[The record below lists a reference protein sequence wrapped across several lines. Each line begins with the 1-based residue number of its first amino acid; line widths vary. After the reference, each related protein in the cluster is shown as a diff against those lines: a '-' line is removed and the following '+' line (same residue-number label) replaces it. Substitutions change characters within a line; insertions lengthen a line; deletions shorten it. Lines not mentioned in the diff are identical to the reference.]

1 MRHVRRLIQS
11 TVAVAAI
18 LLLWWAGLPVLA
30 VFVALTCGLAGLVY
44 LISGRSAGRAEEER
58 ERNER
63 YLRDIPPPS

>member
-30 VFVALTCGLAGLVY
+30 VFVALICGLAGLVY

>member
-1 MRHVRRLIQS
+1 M
-11 TVAVAAI
+11 AAI

-30 VFVALTCGLAGLVY
+30 LFLAVICGLAGLVY
-44 LISGRSAGRAEEER
+44 LISGRSAGQAERER

>member
-1 MRHVRRLIQS
+1 MRHVRRLIS
-11 TVAVAAI
+11 AVVAVAAI

-30 VFVALTCGLAGLVY
+30 VFVALIGGLAGLVY
-44 LISGRSAGRAEEER
+44 LISGRSAGRAEVER